1 MIARQYRCIDVC
13 RQALAEAGIF
23 LRAPGELS
31 AAQRDYLRTYFRSTV
46 FPYLTPRAITATPG
60 LSLPLIP
67 DLTLCMVVMA
77 RGPHA
82 GAARH
87 IGDLVVPA
95 AVPRFVRLP
104 DSDDFV
110 ALEDVIR
117 HELDALYPGRRV
129 EHAYLFRVTRYA
141 DLDVDERRAGN
152 LAQAIAESTQR
163 RRHQPV
169 VRVEVE
175 RAMPAAIRDR
185 LLHELQLEPG
195 AQHGVL
201 GADEVYEIDGLM
213 DPGALRQIAG
223 LPRPEL
229 RFPPFQPNA
238 PLDVSRPLWET
249 LREHDVLLHHP
260 YDAFASTV
268 EHFFNEAA
276 DDPDVAQ

>member
-1 MIARQYRCIDVC
+1 MQAGRGCKALDLELRERCIAVC

-31 AAQRDYLRTYFRSTV
+31 TAQRDYLRTYFRSTV

-60 LSLPLIP
+60 LSFPLIP

-117 HELDALYPGRRV
+117 HELVGR
-129 EHAYLFRVTRYA
+129 
-141 DLDVDERRAGN
+141 
-152 LAQAIAESTQR
+152 I
-163 RRHQPV
+163 
-169 VRVEVE
+169 VE
-175 RAMPAAIRDR
+175 RTSSRALTHTWYHPRSASCRS
-185 LLHELQLEPG
+185 
-195 AQHGVL
+195 L
-201 GADEVYEIDGLM
+201 GGD
-213 DPGALRQIAG
+213 
-223 LPRPEL
+223 
-229 RFPPFQPNA
+229 
-238 PLDVSRPLWET
+238 
-249 LREHDVLLHHP
+249 
-260 YDAFASTV
+260 TV
-268 EHFFNEAA
+268 M
-276 DDPDVAQ
+276 